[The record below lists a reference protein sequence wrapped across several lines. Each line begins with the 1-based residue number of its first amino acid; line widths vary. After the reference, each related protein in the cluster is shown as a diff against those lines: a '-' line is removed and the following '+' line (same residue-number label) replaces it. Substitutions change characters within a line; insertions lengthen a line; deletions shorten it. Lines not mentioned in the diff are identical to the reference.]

1 MSETSRIEYKGELTS
16 ELDFKTFLAYIN
28 HRLCLK
34 SGVTF

>member
-1 MSETSRIEYKGELTS
+1 MTETDRIEYTRELTS

-34 SGVTF
+34 SGVSF

>member
-1 MSETSRIEYKGELTS
+1 MAETSRIEYKGELTS
-16 ELDFKTFLAYIN
+16 ELDLKTFLVYIN